1 MNNGEASPNMHC
13 LMGLTSIRIAVGVR
27 ITQMWKTYT
36 LSARLCII
44 LCTVFLAASIAG
56 VFLLRIFAVE
66 QLVDES
72 EPAGQ
77 SVSLVAD
84 ALNGAL
90 SASSNP
96 EATLI
101 AFGSALKRSGPD
113 VIKFMQA
120 GNFPPAQANVTTGA
134 RPRIVP
140 NWFVDFL
147 ALPNVAR
154 YYPVMIKGKRVG
166 DLAYEPDISAHLFE
180 VWISFLAIIASGVG
194 FMFFTTVI
202 IFLTVGRAVRP
213 LRDLGT
219 AVARLRDG
227 DYAHRVA
234 SYGPPEIRQSCEAV
248 NELAD
253 TLTYLDRENRTL
265 LRRMVSLQDD
275 ERRDIARE
283 LHDELGPLLFAIH
296 ADAIAMLDS
305 AGVDQQTFDSPPRKV
320 LASVKALQ
328 LTNRRILDRLRPLYI
343 EELGLE
349 LSIEELIRKV
359 RAQSAI
365 RVAVEIDPAL
375 SAVDSVVSQTVYRLL
390 QEGVTNVLRHAFAT
404 EMSLKAAVSE
414 RHVLVEISDN
424 GVGMAPG
431 AQFGRGL
438 TGMHERARA
447 LGGTFEISRSGRR
460 TCVRCKLAISQS
472 ASEIP

>member
-1 MNNGEASPNMHC
+1 
-13 LMGLTSIRIAVGVR
+13 
-27 ITQMWKTYT
+27 MWKTYT
-36 LSARLCII
+36 LSARLCI
-44 LCTVFLAASIAG
+44 LFCTMFLAASIAG
-56 VFLLRIFAVE
+56 LFALRFFAVE
-66 QLVDES
+66 QLVNNS

-77 SVSLVAD
+77 SASFVAD
-84 ALNGAL
+84 ALSSAL

-96 EATLI
+96 EATLV
-101 AFGSALKRSGPD
+101 AFVTALKKSGPG
-113 VIKFMQA
+113 VIKFMPA
-120 GNFPPAQANVTTGA
+120 DNFPLAETNVISGAQ
-134 RPRIVP
+134 PRIVAP

-154 YYPVMIKGKRVG
+154 HYPVNIKGKRVG
-166 DLAYEPDISAHLFE
+166 DLAYEPDISAHLYE
-180 VWISFLAIIASGVG
+180 MWMSFLAIIVCTVG
-194 FMFFTTVI
+194 FMFFTTSI
-202 IFLTVGRAVRP
+202 TYFTVGKAIRP
-213 LRDLGT
+213 LRDLGS
-219 AVARLRDG
+219 AVTRLRDG
-227 DYAHRVA
+227 DYAHRIA
-234 SYGPPEIRQSCEAV
+234 SDGSAEIRKAA

-253 TLTYLDRENRTL
+253 ALTYFDRENRTL

-275 ERRDIARE
+275 ERRDIARD

-296 ADAIAMLDS
+296 ADAISMLQS
-305 AGVDQQTFDSPPRKV
+305 ADVDERTFESPPRKV

-349 LSIEELIRKV
+349 LSVEELIRKV
-359 RAQSAI
+359 RAQSPI
-365 RVAVEIDPAL
+365 RVNVEIDPAL
-375 SAVDSVVSQTVYRLL
+375 STVDSVVSQTVYRLL

-431 AQFGRGL
+431 AQIGRGL

-460 TCVRCKLAISQS
+460 TCVRCRLPISPS
-472 ASEIP
+472 ADR

>member
-1 MNNGEASPNMHC
+1 
-13 LMGLTSIRIAVGVR
+13 
-27 ITQMWKTYT
+27 MWKTYT
-36 LSARLCII
+36 LSARLCIL
-44 LCTVFLAASIAG
+44 LCTMFLAASIAG
-56 VFLLRIFAVE
+56 LFLLRIFAVE
-66 QLVDES
+66 QLVNKS
-72 EPAGQ
+72 EAAGQ
-77 SVSLVAD
+77 SASFVAD
-84 ALNGAL
+84 ALSSAL
-90 SASSNP
+90 NASSNP
-96 EATLI
+96 EATLVT
-101 AFGSALKRSGPD
+101 FVTALKKSGPS
-113 VIKFMQA
+113 VIKFM
-120 GNFPPAQANVTTGA
+120 PADNSPLAEKSVISSVQPKIA
-134 RPRIVP
+134 P

-154 YYPVMIKGKRVG
+154 HYPVSIKGKRVG
-166 DLAYEPDISAHLFE
+166 DLAYEPDISAHLYE
-180 VWISFLAIIASGVG
+180 VWMSFLVMIACAVG
-194 FMFFTTVI
+194 FMLLTTAI
-202 IFLTVGRAVRP
+202 TNFTVGKAVRP

-234 SYGPPEIRQSCEAV
+234 SDGSAEIRKAV

-253 TLTYLDRENRTL
+253 TLTYFNRENRTL

-275 ERRDIARE
+275 ERRDIARD

-296 ADAIAMLDS
+296 ADTIAMLQNE
-305 AGVDQQTFDSPPRKV
+305 GVDERSFDSPAGKV

-349 LSIEELIRKV
+349 LSVEELIRKV
-359 RAQSAI
+359 RAQSPI
-365 RVAVEIDPAL
+365 RVDVEIDPGL
-375 SAVDSVVSQTVYRLL
+375 STVDAVVSQTVYRLL
-390 QEGVTNVLRHAFAT
+390 QEGITNVLRHAFAT

-424 GVGMAPG
+424 GVGMASG
-431 AQFGRGL
+431 AQIGRGL

-460 TCVRCKLAISQS
+460 TCVRCRLQISPT
-472 ASEIP
+472 ASELT